1 MNKFFGPTFC
11 PGLIPIEPPRRE
23 KLPKMKSGLM
33 VFSPFW
39 QFLAIFWKFFSV
51 FFCFEKKIFK
61 KYRLLFF
68 KIRLKIGQK
77 FDDIHGLVRSSG
89 IALEKSIIHES

>member
-11 PGLIPIEPPRRE
+11 PGLILIEPPRRE

-33 VFSPFW
+33 AFSPFCH
-39 QFLAIFWKFFSV
+39 FLAFSGV
-51 FFCFEKKIFK
+51 IACFVKKIFK